1 MLGAWNTCVRL
12 QSRVINSGATVNCS
26 MILFYFYI
34 FALFRVVVV
43 GPFADGK

>member
-12 QSRVINSGATVNCS
+12 QSRVTSSHATVNCW